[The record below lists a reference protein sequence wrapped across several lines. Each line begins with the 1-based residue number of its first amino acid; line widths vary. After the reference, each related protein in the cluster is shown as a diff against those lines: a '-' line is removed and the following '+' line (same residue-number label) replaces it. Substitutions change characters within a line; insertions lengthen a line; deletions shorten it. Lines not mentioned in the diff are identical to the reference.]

1 MASDTVST
9 SNEDE
14 ADLALS
20 WSGRWSLAHR
30 ILAVNVL
37 TILLVALSTLYL
49 DVFRNRLTKERVRQ
63 TKIEATATAHAIL
76 AAGPEDREPILATIS
91 KSTGT
96 RLRLYG
102 GDGRL
107 IADSWRLSGP
117 TYALRD
123 PSTEGWSK
131 DVARALD
138 RGFNALVGARSLDDF
153 VEPRID
159 RLQAWPEAV
168 AARARGMAVT
178 NIRNAPDLTP
188 VLSAAV
194 PAGSGVLLA
203 TDNDRAFTR
212 TVRSQRAVI
221 ASIMTAVILISVL
234 LSLFLARTIVRP
246 MRRLAVAAHRVRLG
260 RSREVRVPRL
270 PSRSDEI
277 GLLARAISDMS
288 QSLRQRIDN
297 IEAFAADVTHELKN
311 PLASLRSAVEGIDR
325 VDDPELKHKLMAI
338 ARDDVVRLD
347 RLIND
352 ISEAAR
358 TDAELA
364 RAQFDRVD
372 LGPLIEQIV
381 GSWETRREKGD
392 ARIAFARPRKDTAAV
407 MGKPDRLAR
416 AINNILDN
424 AVSFSPPGGLVEI
437 AAAGSA
443 TRSGSAS
450 TTRDRGSRPKRA
462 RRSSTAST
470 RSGPKAKASAAIPGS
485 ASPSPVRSSRVMTA
499 KSTFRTATMRHPAR
513 ASPFACRR
521 RTANDRDCPRQHGGD
536 RRPGGP
542 ARRTIGIGQVGPRA
556 SADRSRFHPGQ

>member
-1 MASDTVST
+1 MASDTAST
-9 SNEDE
+9 NNDE

-49 DVFRNRLTKERVRQ
+49 DVFRNRLSKERVRQ
-63 TKIEATATAHAIL
+63 TKIEATTTAEAL
-76 AAGPEDREPILATIS
+76 AHVPQAQWPELLAS
-91 KSTGT
+91 VSRSTGS
-96 RLRLYG
+96 RFRLYAANG
-102 GDGRL
+102 AL

-117 TYALRD
+117 TYELRD
-123 PSTEGWSK
+123 QSTEGWTK

-138 RGFNALVGARSLDDF
+138 RGFNTIVGAPQLGDF
-153 VEPRID
+153 VEPSVD
-159 RLQAWPEAV
+159 RLAAWPEAQR
-168 AARARGMAVT
+168 ARAIGKPVT
-178 NIRNAPDLTP
+178 NGRNAPDLTP

-194 PAGSGVLLA
+194 PVNGDVLLA

-221 ASIMTAVILISVL
+221 ASLMTAVILISVL

-246 MRRLAVAAHRVRLG
+246 MRRLAIAAHRVRLG

-277 GLLARAISDMS
+277 GLLARAVSDMS

-325 VDDPELKHKLMAI
+325 VDDPELKHKLMGI

-381 GSWETRREKGD
+381 ASWETRREKGD

-416 AINNILDN
+416 AINNIIDN
-424 AVSFSPPGGLVEI
+424 AISFSPPGGLVEI
-437 AAAGSA
+437 AAARVGDEVRIRIDDEGPGVPAEARQAIFNRFHSV
-443 TRSGSAS
+443 RPEGEGFGRHSGLGLAI
-450 TTRDRGSRPKRA
+450 
-462 RRSSTAST
+462 
-470 RSGPKAKASAAIPGS
+470 ASAIVEGHDGEID
-485 ASPSPVRSSRVMTA
+485 VQ
-499 KSTFRTATMRHPAR
+499 
-513 ASPFACRR
+513 
-521 RTANDRDCPRQHGGD
+521 DRDDAPSGARFTI
-536 RRPGGP
+536 RLP
-542 ARRTIGIGQVGPRA
+542 A
-556 SADRSRFHPGQ
+556 ADRE